1 MKYSTDKQE
10 KYTILKLEE
19 EKLDST
25 ISPDIKSEFIQ
36 LHAGGTKNIILDLS
50 SVKYTD
56 SSGLSALL
64 VGNRLF
70 NENEGA
76 FVLAEVNEHVMKL
89 IKISMLDKVL
99 DILPTV
105 TESIDAVLFHEMET
119 SLKKDQEDEE

>member
-1 MKYSTDKQE
+1 MKYQVKKEE
-10 KYTILKLEE
+10 KYSLLTLEE

-25 ISPDIKSEFIQ
+25 ISPDIKSVFQQVHLE
-36 LHAGGTKNIILDLS
+36 GPRNIIVDLS
-50 SVKYTD
+50 SVKYSD

-70 NENEGA
+70 NDQQGA
-76 FVLAEVNEHVMKL
+76 FVLAAVSDHVMKL

-105 TESIDAVLFHEMET
+105 KESIDAVLFHEMEAE
-119 SLKKDQEDEE
+119 LNKENDEE